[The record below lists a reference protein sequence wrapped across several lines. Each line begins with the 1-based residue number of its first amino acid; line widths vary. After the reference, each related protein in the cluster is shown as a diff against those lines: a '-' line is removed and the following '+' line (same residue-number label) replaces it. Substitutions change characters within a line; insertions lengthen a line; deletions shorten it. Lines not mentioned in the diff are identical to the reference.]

1 MFLSSPKER
10 SVLLHIRA
18 CKSVIYESGC
28 RLVLKLLHSEIFHS
42 CLKYLKRILDQG
54 CRDFMQLKGRYIVIS
69 LLAKIVKPGFV
80 YSVLID
86 FYKYNANIIPSL

>member
-1 MFLSSPKER
+1 
-10 SVLLHIRA
+10 
-18 CKSVIYESGC
+18 
-28 RLVLKLLHSEIFHS
+28 
-42 CLKYLKRILDQG
+42 
-54 CRDFMQLKGRYIVIS
+54 MQLKGRYIVIS